1 MPVTAA
7 LVGTVGP
14 HSSGW
19 LETLRLSPDIERLIV
34 CDVDQAVG
42 PVADVDAQLGSLD
55 ELLQVPDIDM
65 AILSL
70 RNDQYPEAGRRIL
83 ERGIPAIIEKPVAR
97 TAAEIA
103 SLNDIA
109 AQANTMWATGFLNR
123 MLPLAL
129 ELRSLIQSGVL
140 GRIVSAEGRM
150 VTSSVQQ
157 RDPDSWLFSQQKA
170 GGGILHWLA
179 IHTIDMMRF
188 LTGLEYASVSGHVAT
203 LSDTQIDV
211 EDMAALSFAMDNG
224 AVGSLHAGYVLRE
237 RYGDMGVILRG
248 TIGEATWVQYGFGA
262 EAGQQLWVKSQA
274 PGWEGASSK
283 KIEIVPP
290 VGVGGYGGAVGI
302 KFVAD
307 FLEASASKSGRF
319 VTDGMDALRA
329 MQFVEAAYLA
339 SETRRHVDIE
349 QLST

>member
-19 LETLRLSPDIERLIV
+19 LETLRLSPCVERMIV
-34 CDVDQAVG
+34 CDVDTAVD

-55 ELLQVPDIDM
+55 ELLQISDIDM

-70 RNDQYPEAGRRIL
+70 RNDQYPEAGRKIL
-83 ERGIPAIIEKPVAR
+83 ERGIPTIIEKPAAR

-103 SLNDIA
+103 TLNDIA
-109 AQANTMWATGFLNR
+109 TAANTIWATGFLNR

-129 ELRSLIQSGVL
+129 ELKGLIQAGVL

-157 RDPDSWLFSQQKA
+157 RNPNSWLFSKDKA

-179 IHTIDMMRF
+179 IHTIDMFRY
-188 LTGLEYASVSGHVAT
+188 LTGLDYASVSGHVAT
-203 LSDTQIDV
+203 LSDTDIDV

-224 AVGSLHAGYVLRE
+224 ALGSLHAGYVLRE
-237 RYGDMGVILRG
+237 RYGDIGILLRG
-248 TIGEATWVQYGFGA
+248 TIGEATWVHHGFG
-262 EAGQQLWVKSQA
+262 EGEGQELKVKSQA
-274 PGWEGASSK
+274 PGWEGAAARTVD
-283 KIEIVPP
+283 ITAAT
-290 VGVGGYGGAVGI
+290 GVGGYGGEVGI
-302 KFVAD
+302 KFITD
-307 FLEASASKSGRF
+307 FLEASASKPGAF
-319 VTDGMDALRA
+319 VTDGTDALRA
-329 MQFVEAAYLA
+329 MQFVEAAYQA
-339 SETRRHVDIE
+339 SETQRRVDIPW
-349 QLST
+349 Q